1 MTGAEKQKIVHT
13 HINQEQLGARLGQ
26 CTVIEQREL
35 MGFLLEF
42 LLISAVAELVRQ
54 GTAEAVRVWLAIGT
68 SQSSALPVW
77 RIDKIH
83 TRRDTPDG

>member
-1 MTGAEKQKIVHT
+1 
-13 HINQEQLGARLGQ
+13 
-26 CTVIEQREL
+26 

-54 GTAEAVRVWLAIGT
+54 GTAEAVQVWLAIGA